1 MTKET
6 TTITI
11 DGIRYV
17 KRWIVIAYDWEKNT
31 WDNFLFDSF
40 VSKRDAKKAIGK
52 EKRFWLKEFSA
63 APLFV
68 PESLPVPEKK
78 P

>member
-1 MTKET
+1 
-6 TTITI
+6 
-11 DGIRYV
+11 V

-40 VSKRDAKKAIGK
+40 TDSRGAVSAMRK
-52 EKRFWLKEFSA
+52 EKRYWRSA
-63 APLFV
+63 QQLSITSIFV